1 MSTLTLNQ
9 TAARLSDTISRLSTV
24 HIGSDVSRQNTVEPL
39 KQPSTSQLSHNE
51 QHSPGTVLSAINQ
64 LSGRVSDIM
73 DMIYEAQ
80 EMRHMQAVDTRPRQ
94 IDSLLT
100 TIRNDLDDI
109 TPQYSA
115 LKDKIIGMDGNSQE
129 QMAVDD
135 GMDQLTDALEKLVGE
150 VAVLEEEVKAS
161 DWIQSFRETAQRAQ
175 ALLDSLQKSLDECMG
190 YVDRVIKSS
199 TQVPY
204 NTELDDQ
211 LSIRRLEELAQGHA
225 SMKGSY
231 GPTISR
237 TLKQMEKFLTSRPA
251 KNG

>member
-64 LSGRVSDIM
+64 LSGQ
-73 DMIYEAQ
+73 AQ

-211 LSIRRLEELAQGHA
+211 LSIRRLEELAQA
-225 SMKGSY
+225 LMALQSAE
-231 GPTISR
+231 R
-237 TLKQMEKFLTSRPA
+237 
-251 KNG
+251 